1 MAPFLPD
8 DHVGEIHLRLPP
20 QPSCLLRASLICD
33 RWLPPPR
40 LLENRPKILT
50 KGGYS
55 PCPKPPPVPAPCP
68 PTPRTPTPGGGAGSS
83 RCPVNA
89 LKLGA
94 CASVLGGLLS
104 LELGQQQQGSSS
116 PSGSTSTTQ
125 PCCQLLGGLADLD
138 AAVCL
143 CTALRANVLG
153 VVQLGLPVELSVL
166 VNSCGKKR
174 GLYASRGRWINYS
187 FLKSIWPN

>member
-1 MAPFLPD
+1 MAVAARRNGRGATALAA
-8 DHVGEIHLRLPP
+8 VLALS
-20 QPSCLLRASLICD
+20 QLL
-33 RWLPPPR
+33 
-40 LLENRPKILT
+40 LLAT
-50 KGGYS
+50 HSAACGGYS

-68 PTPRTPTPGGGAGSS
+68 PTPRAPS

-104 LELGQQQQGSSS
+104 LELGQQQGGSSS
-116 PSGSTSTTQ
+116 PPGSTAQ

-153 VVQLGLPVELSVL
+153 VVQLSLPVELSVL
-166 VNSCGKKR
+166 VNSCGKKLPQ
-174 GLYASRGRWINYS
+174 GFQCAT
-187 FLKSIWPN
+187 

>member
-1 MAPFLPD
+1 MAVARRNGSGAAVLA
-8 DHVGEIHLRLPP
+8 LS
-20 QPSCLLRASLICD
+20 QLL
-33 RWLPPPR
+33 
-40 LLENRPKILT
+40 LLAT
-50 KGGYS
+50 HSAAACGGGYS
-55 PCPKPPPVPAPCP
+55 PCTKPPPVPAPCP
-68 PTPRTPTPGGGAGSS
+68 PIPRAPSGGGGGMGSQS

-104 LELGQQQQGSSS
+104 LELGQQAGSAPSLSS
-116 PSGSTSTTQ
+116 PAQQQQ

-153 VVQLGLPVELSVL
+153 LVQLSIPVQLSVV
-166 VNSCGKKR
+166 VNSCGKNVPQ
-174 GLYASRGRWINYS
+174 G
-187 FLKSIWPN
+187 FQCPT

>member
-1 MAPFLPD
+1 MAVAARRNGRGATAPAAVLA
-8 DHVGEIHLRLPP
+8 LS
-20 QPSCLLRASLICD
+20 QLL
-33 RWLPPPR
+33 
-40 LLENRPKILT
+40 LLAT
-50 KGGYS
+50 HSGACGGYS

-68 PTPRTPTPGGGAGSS
+68 PTPRAPTPSGGAGSS

-104 LELGQQQQGSSS
+104 LELGQQQQGSSA
-116 PSGSTSTTQ
+116 PPGSTTK
-125 PCCQLLGGLADLD
+125 PCCQLLGGLADVD

-153 VVQLGLPVELSVL
+153 VVQLSLPVGLSAL
-166 VNSCGKKR
+166 VNSCGKKVPQ
-174 GLYASRGRWINYS
+174 GFQCPS
-187 FLKSIWPN
+187 

>member
-1 MAPFLPD
+1 MRLCTASIEHTHRDRYQKTLAMAVAARRNGRGATAPAAALAL
-8 DHVGEIHLRLPP
+8 VS
-20 QPSCLLRASLICD
+20 QLL
-33 RWLPPPR
+33 
-40 LLENRPKILT
+40 LLLAT
-50 KGGYS
+50 HSAACGGHS

-68 PTPRTPTPGGGAGSS
+68 PTPRAPTPSGGAGSS

-104 LELGQQQQGSSS
+104 LELGQQQGSS
-116 PSGSTSTTQ
+116 STSTTQ
-125 PCCQLLGGLADLD
+125 PCCQLLGGLADMD

-153 VVQLGLPVELSVL
+153 VVQLSLPVELSVV
-166 VNSCGKKR
+166 VNSCGKKLPQ
-174 GLYASRGRWINYS
+174 GFQCST
-187 FLKSIWPN
+187 